1 MRQLTL
7 TNEEFDVLYD
17 ILQDT
22 VNYIEDDLIIND
34 KDPSLDDNGNEIE
47 EKIEDYKA
55 YHIYQKLINLRGK
68 S

>member
-7 TNEEFDVLYD
+7 TNEEFDVLYH

-47 EKIEDYKA
+47 EKIEDYEA
-55 YHIYQKLINLRGK
+55 YHTYQKLINMQGK

>member
-22 VNYIEDDLIIND
+22 VNYIEDDLITND

-47 EKIEDYKA
+47 EKIEDYEA
-55 YHIYQKLINLRGK
+55 YHIYQKLINMQGQF
-68 S
+68 

>member
-22 VNYIEDDLIIND
+22 VNYIEDDLITND

-47 EKIEDYKA
+47 EKIEDYEA
-55 YHIYQKLINLRGK
+55 YHIYQKLINMQGQ

>member
-7 TNEEFDVLYD
+7 TNEEFDVLYH

-47 EKIEDYKA
+47 EKIEDYEA
-55 YHIYQKLINLRGK
+55 YHIYQKLINMQGK

>member
-7 TNEEFDVLYD
+7 TNEEFDVLYH

-22 VNYIEDDLIIND
+22 VNYIEDDLIVND

-47 EKIEDYKA
+47 EKIEDYEA
-55 YHIYQKLINLRGK
+55 YHIYQKLIKMQGK

>member
-7 TNEEFDVLYD
+7 TNEEFDVLYH

-47 EKIEDYKA
+47 EKIEDYEA
-55 YHIYQKLINLRGK
+55 YHIYQKLIKMQGK

>member
-7 TNEEFDVLYD
+7 TNEEFDVLYH

-22 VNYIEDDLIIND
+22 VNYIEDDLIVND

-47 EKIEDYKA
+47 EKIEDYEA
-55 YHIYQKLINLRGK
+55 YHIYQKLINMQGK

>member
-17 ILQDT
+17 ILENT

-47 EKIEDYKA
+47 EKIEDYEA

-68 S
+68 F

>member
-47 EKIEDYKA
+47 EKIEDYEA